1 MVNQK
6 SDGFRSLTGFHGGLR
21 RGTAAAAFG
30 AVLVLSAGV
39 PASNAAASDLPE
51 DADGGTTAAAGLGAT
66 VDAAG
71 LEAWAAA
78 ALSNERKL
86 SSDHRD
92 GGHRSG
98 EPRPSDQ
105 PAPSVPP
112 SLAPVVPS
120 PTPDPSVTISAR
132 PAPTRAVAFR
142 HGPLRA
148 VAFRPGPLRSGSDV
162 AGPVRAG
169 SDVAGPHHSGAVIS
183 RAVAKLVRKF
193 GACPDPVSE
202 SVLADSPVLPGNG
215 VAIWNGSRNRR
226 LVGTLNRHRR
236 HVCRPDSWP
245 GDRNRRI
252 PVANRRQFPNRSHH
266 RNPVRGR
273 QPVRGDHG
281 PVRRRRPAG
290 TLGRGRRR
298 RSLGLGTARGTQQHG
313 NDQLALHERT
323 GRECRHGRV
332 TERNH

>member
-51 DADGGTTAAAGLGAT
+51 DPDGGTTAAAGLGAT

-78 ALSNERKL
+78 ALSNERTL

-132 PAPTRAVAFR
+132 PAPAVPVPSPSVTVPSVPSPSVPVPSVPVPTSPVPTTPAP
-142 HGPLRA
+142 PLRRRHLPRRRQA
-148 VAFRPGPLRSGSDV
+148 RQEVRRLPRPGQR
-162 AGPVRAG
+162 
-169 SDVAGPHHSGAVIS
+169 I
-183 RAVAKLVRKF
+183 
-193 GACPDPVSE
+193 
-202 SVLADSPVLPGNG
+202 
-215 VAIWNGSRNRR
+215 
-226 LVGTLNRHRR
+226 
-236 HVCRPDSWP
+236 RP
-245 GDRNRRI
+245 
-252 PVANRRQFPNRSHH
+252 RRQPRPP
-266 RNPVRGR
+266 RE
-273 QPVRGDHG
+273 
-281 PVRRRRPAG
+281 RRRRLERQQEPEAGRDPQPAPA
-290 TLGRGRRR
+290 
-298 RSLGLGTARGTQQHG
+298 ARLPARL
-313 NDQLALHERT
+313 LAR
-323 GRECRHGRV
+323 
-332 TERNH
+332 

>member
-132 PAPTRAVAFR
+132 PAPAVPVPFAFR

-169 SDVAGPHHSGAVIS
+169 P
-183 RAVAKLVRKF
+183 RPFR
-193 GACPDPVSE
+193 
-202 SVLADSPVLPGNG
+202 SPPLRRRHLPPRRQARQE
-215 VAIWNGSRNRR
+215 VRR
-226 LVGTLNRHRR
+226 LP
-236 HVCRPDSWP
+236 RP
-245 GDRNRRI
+245 GQRI
-252 PVANRRQFPNRSHH
+252 RPRRQPRPP
-266 RNPVRGR
+266 RE
-273 QPVRGDHG
+273 
-281 PVRRRRPAG
+281 RRRRLERQQEPGAGRDPQTAPAARLAG
-290 TLGRGRRR
+290 QTPGPAT
-298 RSLGLGTARGTQQHG
+298 GTAGSPLPTAGSSQTAATTETPSATPTRSR
-313 NDQLALHERT
+313 EIT
-323 GRECRHGRV
+323 GLSGGAGLRDARPRASQAVSGARHSSRDP
-332 TERNH
+332 TTWQRSARPT